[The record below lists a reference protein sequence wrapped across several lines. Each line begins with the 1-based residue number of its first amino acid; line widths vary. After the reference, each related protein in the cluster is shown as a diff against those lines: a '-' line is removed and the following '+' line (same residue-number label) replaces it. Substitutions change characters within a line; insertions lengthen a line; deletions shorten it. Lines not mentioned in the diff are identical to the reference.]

1 MTEITDIRPIDAPT
15 QLQIANMFLI
25 GQTEEEIAEQ
35 LNLPVAQVKWSL
47 ASDDVQKYL
56 DRTSSNTEMQ
66 IHLKRLKRA

>member
-1 MTEITDIRPIDAPT
+1 MAEITDIRPIDAPT